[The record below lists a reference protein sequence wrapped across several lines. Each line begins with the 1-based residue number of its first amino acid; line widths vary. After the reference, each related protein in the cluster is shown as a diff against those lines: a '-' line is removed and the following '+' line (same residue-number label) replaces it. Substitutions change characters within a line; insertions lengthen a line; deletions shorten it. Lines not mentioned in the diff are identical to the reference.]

1 MTYPS
6 LQIFESI
13 HRFLLYKYEYVIK
26 ELIFRYYLILI
37 NVNVNSR
44 MWLMAAIL
52 NHRALDSRKLLAAY

>member
-37 NVNVNSR
+37 NVNVNSH

-52 NHRALDSRKLLAAY
+52 DHRAFRQ